1 MNTWAVIG
9 GKLILLYLNI
19 NTVFYY
25 SKKYLLIYITKYKKK
40 QISIYPRLTIWGFLY
55 LILLKI
61 KNKIKEKLIT
71 VCTNYK
77 KTYKVIKEKYNSKVI
92 TTAFEIYEKNVRNS
106 NIKKLIECAVND
118 IENYDSYAFNVKV
131 NILNKNY
138 DIAFEIFK
146 NLLKKYPRKKSIINQ
161 LGIYAFIKGEYELSE
176 KIWTE
181 LQITIEKEILN
192 DNLGKLNFRILSNS
206 WFLAIGHI
214 AHLDILIKNQI
225 LKKNNY
231 KLLYFHNKMF
241 DIPNKFLFNKWIES
255 GFIEIG
261 DNSIINGLTAEQIDL
276 LTVEF
281 WYQETTYNNY
291 RMFSNA
297 GAHIDKDWKFSE
309 RGPLLRMNKSEIKEG
324 NEILKIL
331 GIPNKNAWYVCLHV
345 REGGYHKNWEVI
357 YPSGRNADIDTY
369 ISACNEII
377 KQGGFVIRMGDKS
390 MKKLPNGCG
399 IIDYAHSE
407 YKSEFMDV
415 FLCATAKFF
424 LGTNS
429 GLSLVPPLFGVPCAL
444 TNWVPIGIAQWYLH
458 DTYIPKKFFSK
469 KHKRLNT
476 FKEIL
481 NNKIGWIQF
490 EKDFIDNEVVVINN
504 TSEEI
509 LDFIIET
516 LYKLNNTI
524 VYSKKENEIIDK
536 MEILLKKFNLYSASK
551 ISPNFLFHHNELLQ

>member
-1 MNTWAVIG
+1 MSVIAVKI
-9 GKLILLYLNI
+9 ILLYLNI

-25 SKKYLLIYITKYKKK
+25 SKKYLLIYTNKYINNKK
-40 QISIYPRLTIWGFLY
+40 QTSIYSRLTIWGFLY

-61 KNKIKEKLIT
+61 KNKIKEKLKTIFA
-71 VCTNYK
+71 NYRK
-77 KTYKVIKEKYNSKVI
+77 NYKVIKDKFNNKKI
-92 TTAFEIYEKNVRNS
+92 TTAFEIYEKNIKNL
-106 NIKKLIECAVND
+106 NIKNIIECAVSD
-118 IENYDSYAFNVKV
+118 VESYDSYAFKVKI

-138 DIAFEIFK
+138 DAAFEIFK
-146 NLLKKYPRKKSIINQ
+146 NLLKKYPRKKSNNNQ
-161 LGIYAFIKGEYELSE
+161 LGVYAFLKGEYELSE

-181 LQITIEKEILN
+181 LQIITEKEILN
-192 DNLGKLNFRILSNS
+192 DNLDKLNFRILANS

-231 KLLYFHNKMF
+231 KLIYFHNKLL
-241 DIPNKFLFNKWIES
+241 DIPNKFLLNKWIEL

-261 DNSIINGLTAEQIDL
+261 DESKIKRLTPEQIDL

-281 WYQETTYNNY
+281 WYQETSNNNY

-331 GIPNKNAWYVCLHV
+331 GIPNNKAWYACLHV
-345 REGGYHKNWEVI
+345 REGGFHKNWEKI
-357 YPSGRNADIDTY
+357 YASGRNADIDTY

-390 MKKLPNGCG
+390 MKKLPKGCG

-429 GLSLVPPLFGVPCAL
+429 GLSLVPPLFGVSCAL

-469 KHKRLNT
+469 KHQRLNT

-490 EKDFIDNEVVVINN
+490 EKDFIDNEVIVINN

-516 LYKLNNTI
+516 LYKLNNTV
-524 VYSKKENEIIDK
+524 VYSKKENEIIDM
-536 MEILLKKFNLYSASK
+536 MELLLKKFNLYSNSK
-551 ISPNFLFHHNELLQ
+551 ISPNFLFNNNKLLQ